1 MVLQNKNKTK
11 TTTATTTEIKS
22 MLLVGRKD
30 LFFLGGGVAG
40 VLVALL

>member
-1 MVLQNKNKTK
+1 MVFQNKNKTK

-30 LFFLGGGVAG
+30 LFFGGG

>member
-30 LFFLGGGVAG
+30 LFLGVV